1 MLGQDP
7 PAEEC
12 NPIEKLPT
20 EPATLE
26 EYLEGLEQL
35 LQDVLVILDNKRQEF
50 TTELE
55 LIPILPGSWIRAL
68 NDNECA
74 QVLLSL
80 TAKLDE
86 YVEKVVEKKE
96 CLGSDDLAAMWKLL
110 NDAKILENIDC
121 YTNALNSQNIAKNLI
136 EFEKIVSPLKTGLST
151 LKEKVIFILLL
162 LSKMFY
168 S

>member
-12 NPIEKLPT
+12 NPIEKLST

-55 LIPILPGSWIRAL
+55 LIPILPGTWIRAL

-86 YVEKVVEKKE
+86 YVKKVEKKE
-96 CLGSDDLAAMWKLL
+96 CLTLDELDAMRKLL
-110 NDAKILENIDC
+110 IDAKILENIDC

-136 EFEKIVSPLKTGLST
+136 EFEKIVSPLKTGLFT

-162 LSKMFY
+162 LSKMFF

>member
-80 TAKLDE
+80 TAKLDK
-86 YVEKVVEKKE
+86 YVKKVNMKE
-96 CLGSDDLAAMWKLL
+96 CLSLEVDLPAMWKLL

-121 YTNALNSQNIAKNLI
+121 YTNALNSQNIAKSLI
-136 EFEKIVSPLKTGLST
+136 EFEKIVSPLKKGLSD
-151 LKEKVIFILLL
+151 LKEKVSF
-162 LSKMFY
+162 LS
-168 S
+168 